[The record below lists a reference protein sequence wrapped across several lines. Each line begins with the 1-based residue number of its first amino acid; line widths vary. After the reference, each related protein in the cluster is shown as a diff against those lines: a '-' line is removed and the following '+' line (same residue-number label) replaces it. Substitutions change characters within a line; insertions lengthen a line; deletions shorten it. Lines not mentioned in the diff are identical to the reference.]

1 MVGIIERLEQI
12 VRERGRLPRCELTE
26 YLTMCFSYYDEKD
39 PTIIGMIKRACEDKG
54 ISLECETAR
63 CFITYE
69 CPRKSAR
76 QRW

>member
-39 PTIIGMIKRACEDKG
+39 PTIIGMIRRACEDKG
-54 ISLECETAR
+54 ISLKCEKGILALVNVLKGNK
-63 CFITYE
+63 ID
-69 CPRKSAR
+69 
-76 QRW
+76 